1 MTPSMTTNFSCICVN
16 DYTTTQS
23 NQTHHLCHLVTTIH
37 AYSHGWVIMI
47 SKDYVM
53 MIIKICNVTMT
64 IMEDAS
70 NG

>member
-1 MTPSMTTNFSCICVN
+1 MMVVV
-16 DYTTTQS
+16 YTIP
-23 NQTHHLCHLVTTIH
+23 HHFH

-47 SKDYVM
+47 SKDYAM

>member
-1 MTPSMTTNFSCICVN
+1 MPSCHNH
-16 DYTTTQS
+16 DYIIFYAMMVVVYTIP
-23 NQTHHLCHLVTTIH
+23 HHFH

-53 MIIKICNVTMT
+53 MIIKICNIKMT
-64 IMEDAS
+64 IIEDAS